1 MHDIKWKLKIWT
13 ATQKEN
19 KTIIWK
25 IATTT
30 KQKFLIN
37 IIILFCNFY
46 LDNSV
51 GFYILSMYHVL
62 SVLIFAV
69 SRGITLI
76 RIILWLFTYFLCTV
90 LSVLII
96 DLSRGFSLAI
106 ISFMVLLGEHKSS
119 WLWSEMW
126 QKGGLPIPWMWLVNV
141 FANGF
146 YSVKLFP
153 VCEYLLQLNG

>member
-30 KQKFLIN
+30 KQKFHIN

-76 RIILWLFTYFLCTV
+76 RIILWLFTYFLFTV
-90 LSVLII
+90 LSVLMKPAVVPMNWKH
-96 DLSRGFSLAI
+96 RCPGCTNNYPALAWVNLNLLREKTAG
-106 ISFMVLLGEHKSS
+106 VLKT
-119 WLWSEMW
+119 
-126 QKGGLPIPWMWLVNV
+126 P
-141 FANGF
+141 A
-146 YSVKLFP
+146 
-153 VCEYLLQLNG
+153 